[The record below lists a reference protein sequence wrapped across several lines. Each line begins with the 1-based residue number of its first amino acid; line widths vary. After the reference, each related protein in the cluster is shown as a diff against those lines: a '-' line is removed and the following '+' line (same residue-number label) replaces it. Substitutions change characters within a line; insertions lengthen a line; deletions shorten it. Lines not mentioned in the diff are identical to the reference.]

1 MVWRYGKRFALLLV
15 LFWQLSSLHLSADV
29 CLTDAEFQE
38 LQTIFSR
45 LETLSIEQEAR
56 LTQLETQ
63 LETAET
69 SLTTST
75 TEIEKLRILLSERD
89 RYWQTQMQEQKANA
103 ILAGLMAGLS
113 GLVIGLIAGL
123 LL

>member
-89 RYWQTQMQEQKANA
+89 KYWQTRMQEQRTKAVTV
-103 ILAGLMAGLS
+103 G
-113 GLVIGLIAGL
+113 VITALISVIVGFIAGHFI
-123 LL
+123 

>member
-89 RYWQTQMQEQKANA
+89 KYWQTQMHAQKVSAVKTA
-103 ILAGLMAGLS
+103 VIAALLS
-113 GLVIGLIAGL
+113 AIAGFIGGL
-123 LL
+123 FL